1 MTQPPYADPGRRRFT
16 SGVAAATLA
25 APFFWVRQATAAEQV
40 IVRTPGGVFDDIK
53 RETIYEPFRKETGI
67 EVVPVAATAAK
78 LMAMMKSGQNEL
90 DVIDTGDST
99 LLELEKSN
107 YLVPLAYEEFKY
119 TNLADIDPVVKRK
132 YQLGSFIYAMVLGY
146 NTKAMAPGSEPKSWA
161 EFWDVKRFPARRT
174 LPDMASGTPSLE
186 FALIADGVPM
196 NKLYPLDIDR
206 AFKSMSRIRALV
218 PKFWDTGA
226 LSSTMIADNEVSMGA
241 LWSTRAAAA
250 QDQGAPH
257 RHPVEPE
264 RPARAGLRHPGRR
277 TQPRQCQEVHRLQ
290 LLGRVAGALARQ
302 VQGNPRQHQGLR
314 RNVEGPDRPRD
325 EDTLDAFQGFP
336 ARHRVV
342 GAEPREGRPGLVEVD
357 HQLTRANPRE
367 SGEGPADSVAR

>member
-1 MTQPPYADPGRRRFT
+1 MTHPESADSGRRKFT
-16 SGVAAATLA
+16 TGVAAAALA
-25 APFFWVRQATAAEQV
+25 SPFFWIRNATAAEQV

-107 YLVPLAYEEFKY
+107 YLMPLAYEEFKY
-119 TNLADIDPVVKRK
+119 TKLADIDPIVKRK
-132 YQLGSFIYAMVLGY
+132 YQVGSFIYAMVLGY
-146 NTKAMAPGSEPKSWA
+146 NTKAMAPGTEPKSWA
-161 EFWDVKRFPARRT
+161 EFWDVKRFPGRRT

-206 AFKSMSRIRALV
+206 AFKSMSRVRASV

-226 LSSTMIADNEVSMGA
+226 LSSTMIADNEVAMGA

-250 QDQGAPH
+250 QDQGAPVGLQWNQNALLVQAYGI
-257 RHPVEPE
+257 PVGTRNLANAKKFIDYSSSADAQSRWLAKYKAIPVNIKAYAATSNDLID
-264 RPARAGLRHPGRR
+264 PATKTPWTRSKGFVLDIEWWALNREKVG
-277 TQPRQCQEVHRLQ
+277 QVWSKWI
-290 LLGRVAGALARQ
+290 LG
-302 VQGNPRQHQGLR
+302 
-314 RNVEGPDRPRD
+314 
-325 EDTLDAFQGFP
+325 
-336 ARHRVV
+336 
-342 GAEPREGRPGLVEVD
+342 
-357 HQLTRANPRE
+357 
-367 SGEGPADSVAR
+367 

>member
-250 QDQGAPH
+250 QDQGAPI
-257 RHPVEPE
+257 
-264 RPARAGLRHPGRR
+264 AIQWNQNA
-277 TQPRQCQEVHRLQ
+277 
-290 LLGRVAGALARQ
+290 LL
-302 VQGNPRQHQGLR
+302 VQAYGIP
-314 RNVEGPDRPRD
+314 
-325 EDTLDAFQGFP
+325 
-336 ARHRVV
+336 V
-342 GAEPREGRPGLVEVD
+342 GARNLANAKKFIDYSSSAASQARWLAKYKAIPVNTKAYDATSKDLIDPATKTPWTRSKGFLLDIEWWAQNREKVGQVW
-357 HQLTRANPRE
+357 
-367 SGEGPADSVAR
+367 SKWIIS